1 MSSDL
6 KLFDLYDNC
15 DDEEK
20 RKFMN
25 QIDSK
30 VELKVDYD
38 KLKTNN
44 QWVEIIQETIP
55 YISNALAKPNRLLN
69 NNEEI
74 LQIEK
79 TKKVTVDSIKHLSK
93 HTNLIQDID
102 EDNNVIPMKI
112 LNVLKEE
119 SLATYENRFIFTLIK
134 KVNDFI
140 ANKKEKAIQENQQ
153 TYRED
158 KSLKYAG
165 NTMIGK
171 EKVDINI
178 SINSSTN
185 AQNGETNNSKNEDIL
200 GKIEELEKKML
211 ELSSTQNY
219 KLFEKSRFLLITPPL
234 KMTNALLKNPNL
246 QCAVKLWN
254 YLMDS
259 VDKNTERE
267 QNTEVYTNDNKLK
280 KFVDESFLL
289 NYIILNNYNKK
300 KTAKEEEKY
309 VEILIEDIL
318 DKTLSL
324 NDNITEE
331 QIKKIINKKYKV
343 IRNKIVVKNM
353 EIQDTY
359 KKAINKYAIK
369 ISKIQI

>member
-6 KLFDLYDNC
+6 KLFDLYDSC

-25 QIDSK
+25 QINSK

-44 QWVEIIQETIP
+44 KWAEIIEETIP

-102 EDNNVIPMKI
+102 EDDNVIPMKI

-119 SLATYENRFIFTLIK
+119 SFATYENRFIFTLIK

-140 ANKKEKAIQENQQ
+140 ANKKEKAIQESQQ
-153 TYRED
+153 TYKED
-158 KSLKYAG
+158 KSLKYAA

-171 EKVDINI
+171 EMVDINI
-178 SINSSTN
+178 CINSNTN
-185 AQNGETNNSKNEDIL
+185 AKTGETNSSKNDNIL

-211 ELSSTQNY
+211 ELQSTQNY

-254 YLMDS
+254 YLMDA

-267 QNTEVYTNDNKLK
+267 QNSETYTNDNKLK
-280 KFVDESFLL
+280 KFIDESFLL
-289 NYIILNNYNKK
+289 NYIALNNYNKK

-309 VEILIEDIL
+309 IEVLIENIL

-324 NDNITEE
+324 NDGISEE
-331 QIKKIINKKYKV
+331 QIKRIINKKYKI

-353 EIQDTY
+353 EIEGTF
-359 KKAINKYAIK
+359 KKAINKYVTKIADIK
-369 ISKIQI
+369 I

>member
-15 DDEEK
+15 DDSEK
-20 RKFMN
+20 RKFME
-25 QIDSK
+25 QINSK

-44 QWVEIIQETIP
+44 KWVEIIEETLP

-102 EDNNVIPMKI
+102 KDDNVIPMKI

-119 SLATYENRFIFTLIK
+119 SFATYENRFIFTLIK

-140 ANKKEKAIQENQQ
+140 SNKKEKAIQENQQ
-153 TYRED
+153 SYRED
-158 KSLKYAG
+158 KSLKYAA
-165 NTMIGK
+165 NTVVGK
-171 EKVDINI
+171 EMVDIEI
-178 SINSSTN
+178 SINSNTN
-185 AQNGETNNSKNEDIL
+185 AKTGETTKSKNEDIL

-211 ELSSTQNY
+211 ELTATQNY

-254 YLMDS
+254 YLMDT
-259 VDKNTERE
+259 VDNNTERE
-267 QNTEVYTNDNKLK
+267 QNTEVFENNSKLK
-280 KFVDESFLL
+280 KFIDESFLL

-309 VEILIEDIL
+309 IEILIEDIL

-324 NDNITEE
+324 DDNISEE
-331 QIKKIINKKYKV
+331 QIQKIINRKYKV

-353 EIQDTY
+353 EIEGTY
-359 KKAINKYAIK
+359 KKAINKYITK
-369 ISKIQI
+369 ISKVQI

>member
-1 MSSDL
+1 
-6 KLFDLYDNC
+6 
-15 DDEEK
+15 
-20 RKFMN
+20 
-25 QIDSK
+25 
-30 VELKVDYD
+30 
-38 KLKTNN
+38 
-44 QWVEIIQETIP
+44 
-55 YISNALAKPNRLLN
+55 
-69 NNEEI
+69 
-74 LQIEK
+74 
-79 TKKVTVDSIKHLSK
+79 
-93 HTNLIQDID
+93 
-102 EDNNVIPMKI
+102 
-112 LNVLKEE
+112 
-119 SLATYENRFIFTLIK
+119 
-134 KVNDFI
+134 
-140 ANKKEKAIQENQQ
+140 
-153 TYRED
+153 
-158 KSLKYAG
+158 
-165 NTMIGK
+165 
-171 EKVDINI
+171 
-178 SINSSTN
+178 
-185 AQNGETNNSKNEDIL
+185 
-200 GKIEELEKKML
+200 
-211 ELSSTQNY
+211 
-219 KLFEKSRFLLITPPL
+219 
-234 KMTNALLKNPNL
+234 MTNALLKNPNL